1 MADLP
6 ANWSGRSPASKIDWF
21 NANAVTVADLTRAG
35 VPWKDI
41 EWALKNGYKGFANGG
56 LHMGGLRLV
65 GERGPE
71 LEVTGPSRIWSY
83 EQTRQM
89 FGNPSRR
96 EELLVAE
103 LRALRTEVEGLRAET
118 RATAVSTNKTARIL
132 ERVTPDGASLQT
144 VPAP

>member
-1 MADLP
+1 
-6 ANWSGRSPASKIDWF
+6 
-21 NANAVTVADLTRAG
+21 
-35 VPWKDI
+35 
-41 EWALKNGYKGFANGG
+41 
-56 LHMGGLRLV
+56 
-65 GERGPE
+65 
-71 LEVTGPSRIWSY
+71 
-83 EQTRQM
+83 M